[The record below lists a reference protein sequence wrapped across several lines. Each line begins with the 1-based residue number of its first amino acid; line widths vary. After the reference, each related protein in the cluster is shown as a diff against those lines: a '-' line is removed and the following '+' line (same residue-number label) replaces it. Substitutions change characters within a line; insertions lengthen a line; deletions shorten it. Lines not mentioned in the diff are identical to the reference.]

1 MILVK
6 AGAKV
11 GIVAIEIAQ
20 RTRVIGA
27 QVLKFWGRIRYGDMD
42 FWDA

>member
-6 AGAKV
+6 VGEKV
-11 GIVAIEIAQ
+11 GIVAMEIEQ

-27 QVLKFWGRIRYGDMD
+27 QSLKFRGRIRYGDMD
-42 FWDA
+42 FWDV